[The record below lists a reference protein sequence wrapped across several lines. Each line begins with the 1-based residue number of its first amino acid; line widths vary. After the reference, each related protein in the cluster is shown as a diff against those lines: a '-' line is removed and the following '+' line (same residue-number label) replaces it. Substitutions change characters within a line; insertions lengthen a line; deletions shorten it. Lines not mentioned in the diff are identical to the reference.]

1 MKGIEQM
8 KEKRTR
14 RTFNEEFKGQIVQ
27 LYNHGKRVPDICR
40 EYDLKTSTVWRWIE
54 RVNKTGSTLEK
65 DNRTPE
71 QQKIIDQ
78 EKELKQLRMEVD
90 ILKQAA
96 LIFAQK

>member
-1 MKGIEQM
+1 M
-8 KEKRTR
+8 KERRKRR
-14 RTFNEEFKGQIVQ
+14 SFSEEFKKQIVD
-27 LYNHGKRVPDICR
+27 LHNAGKSISEICR
-40 EYDLKTSTVWRWIE
+40 EYDLGLSTVQRWVQRI
-54 RVNKTGSTLEK
+54 NKTGSTREK